1 MPDEGTWGT
10 VTTNELQAWVVNLQ
24 IGNPNAADA
33 TLRKIVASVERFAAQ
48 TFKKFPRVG
57 RFVDLDDVVQSSLI
71 RLLAAFREIRPEN
84 RQHFYALANELIRRE
99 LLDLVKRYYGP
110 HGDGTNVGPT
120 TVGEGDGEYTPLAPE
135 AADELERLAA
145 FHTAVAELPTE
156 EREVI
161 ALSYYHDWSQ
171 KEIGD
176 LFGVSIRTVQR
187 ALESARAKLKE
198 RLGEA

>member
-33 TLRKIVASVERFAAQ
+33 TLRKIVAQVERFAAQ

-57 RFVDLDDVVQSSLI
+57 RFVDLDDVVQNSLI
-71 RLLAAFREIRPEN
+71 RLLAAFREIRPQN

-110 HGDGTNVGPT
+110 HGDGTNIGQT
-120 TVGEGDGEYTPLAPE
+120 ALGEGAGEYAPLAPE
-135 AADELERLAA
+135 TAGELERIAA
-145 FHTAVAELPTE
+145 FHAAVAELPAE

-161 ALSYYHDWSQ
+161 ALSCYHDWSQ
-171 KEIGD
+171 KEIAF
-176 LFGVSIRTVQR
+176 LLKMSVRTVQR
-187 ALESARAKLKE
+187 TLESAKATLKQ
-198 RLGEA
+198 RIGEE